1 VDANLTQIRAF
12 LTVARV
18 KSFTQAAPLLHLS
31 QPALT
36 VQIRQL
42 ESSLGVRLFDR
53 NTRHVALT
61 GAGRD
66 LVPKFQRI
74 LLEFESVVADAREL
88 STRGQ
93 GIVRLGCLP
102 SFAATYLPD
111 VIATF
116 KKNNPFVSFVLR
128 DSTNGRRIME
138 MIRNGEIEFG
148 ITDSEPNW
156 PDIEV
161 TELCRDQMQVIYIK
175 SHPIGR
181 LKKITIDDLA
191 RWPIVLL
198 DSESNTRNFLDT
210 VFEGIGMLVTPVC
223 EVSYTSSA
231 IGMVR
236 AGLGISLLGSIT
248 VRSNNLRA
256 IHSLRSRPIHDPN
269 FVRRIGLVRKAKQ
282 PLSPASDA
290 FIRLLLNVRERDG
303 WLRTDGAQI

>member
-1 VDANLTQIRAF
+1 MDANLTQIRAF

-18 KSFTQAAPLLHLS
+18 KGFTQAASLLHLS

-61 GAGRD
+61 SAGRD

-88 STRGQ
+88 STKRQ

-102 SFAATYLPD
+102 SFAATFLPD

-116 KKNNPFVSFVLR
+116 RKKNPLVSFVLR
-128 DSTNGRRIME
+128 DATNGRRIME
-138 MIRNGEIEFG
+138 MIRSGEIEFG
-148 ITDSEPNW
+148 ITDGEPSW
-156 PDIEV
+156 PDIEI
-161 TELCRDQMQVIYIK
+161 TELYRDQMEVIFTK

-181 LKKITIDDLA
+181 LKRITIDDVA

-248 VRSNNLRA
+248 VQSNNLRA
-256 IHSLRSRPIHDPN
+256 IPSLRSRPILDPN
-269 FVRRIGLVRKAKQ
+269 FVRQIGLVRKAKQ
-282 PLSPASDA
+282 ALSPLSDA
-290 FIRLLLNVRERDG
+290 FAKMLLDIRDKSG
-303 WLRTDGAQI
+303 WLSSEAI

>member
-1 VDANLTQIRAF
+1 
-12 LTVARV
+12 
-18 KSFTQAAPLLHLS
+18 
-31 QPALT
+31 
-36 VQIRQL
+36 
-42 ESSLGVRLFDR
+42 
-53 NTRHVALT
+53 VALT
-61 GAGRD
+61 SAGRD

-88 STRGQ
+88 STKRQ

-102 SFAATYLPD
+102 SFAATFLPD

-116 KKNNPFVSFVLR
+116 RKKNPLVSFVLR
-128 DSTNGRRIME
+128 DATNGRRIME
-138 MIRNGEIEFG
+138 MIRSGEIEFG
-148 ITDSEPNW
+148 ITDGEPSW
-156 PDIEV
+156 PDIEI
-161 TELCRDQMQVIYIK
+161 TELYRDQMEVIFTK

-181 LKKITIDDLA
+181 LKRITIDDVA

-248 VRSNNLRA
+248 VQSNNLRA
-256 IHSLRSRPIHDPN
+256 IPSLRSRPILDPN
-269 FVRRIGLVRKAKQ
+269 FVRQIGLVRKAKQ
-282 PLSPASDA
+282 ALSPLSDA
-290 FIRLLLNVRERDG
+290 FAKMLLDIRDKSG
-303 WLRTDGAQI
+303 WLSSEAI

>member
-1 VDANLTQIRAF
+1 MDANLTQIRAF

-18 KSFTQAAPLLHLS
+18 KGFTQAAALLHLS

-61 GAGRD
+61 SAGRD

-74 LLEFESVVADAREL
+74 LLEFESVVTDAREL
-88 STRGQ
+88 STKRQ

-102 SFAATYLPD
+102 SFAATYLPG

-116 KKNNPFVSFVLR
+116 RKSNPLVSFVLR
-128 DSTNGRRIME
+128 DATNGRRIME

-148 ITDSEPNW
+148 ITDSDPKW
-156 PDIEV
+156 SDIEV
-161 TELCRDQMQVIYIK
+161 TELCRDQMQVIFTK

-181 LKKITIDDLA
+181 LKKITIDDVA

-198 DSESNTRNFLDT
+198 DSESNTRNFLDAA
-210 VFEGIGMLVTPVC
+210 FEGIGMLVTPVC

-248 VRSNNLRA
+248 VQSNNLRA
-256 IHSLRSRPIHDPN
+256 IPNMRSRPINDPN
-269 FVRRIGLVRKAKQ
+269 FVRHIGLVRKAKQ
-282 PLSPASDA
+282 PLSPVSDA
-290 FIRLLLNVRERDG
+290 FARLLLDVREKHG
-303 WLRTDGAQI
+303 WLGQDEM